1 MAYSTGSL
9 KSILFALGANAA
21 IAVAKLGAAT
31 YTGSNAMLAESIHSF
46 ADCGNQGLLLWG
58 LQRARRPSSPEHPLG
73 YGKAIYFWSFIVAL
87 ILFSMGGVFS
97 IYEGVHKLDSAEALT
112 APWLAIAILV
122 FSMAA
127 EAVSLRTCLEEVNRV
142 RGELGLWAW
151 FRETRDSALI
161 VVLGED
167 LAALAG
173 LGFALAAILLTVATG
188 NPAFDAAGSIAI
200 GLLLVT
206 VAIGIGAE
214 IKSLLI
220 GESADPQVSRAIER
234 FIEERPEVERIFSLL
249 TLQLGDDLMVAVKAH
264 MREQVSA
271 TTLLGDI
278 NACEAAVKGAFPQV
292 RWLFFEPDVAD

>member
-58 LQRARRPSSPEHPLG
+58 LQRARRPPSPDHPLG

-97 IYEGVHKLDSAEALT
+97 IHEGVQKLDSVEALT
-112 APWLAIAILV
+112 APWLAIVILV
-122 FSMAA
+122 FSMTA

-167 LAALAG
+167 IAALAG
-173 LGFALAAILLTVATG
+173 LGFALFAILLTVATG

-220 GESADPQVSRAIER
+220 GESAEPQVSRAIER
-234 FIEERPEVERIFSLL
+234 FIEERSEVERVFSLL
-249 TLQLGDDLMVAVKAH
+249 TLQLGNDLMVAVKAH

-271 TTLLGDI
+271 STLLGDI
-278 NACEAAVKGAFPQV
+278 NACEVAVKGAFPQV